1 MRTFWQKVT
10 SRKFLAALLGV
21 ASGLAM
27 LFGLDEGI
35 VTSVAGAVTALG
47 SVVVYIASEGK
58 IDAAAVA
65 HAAEEL
71 EKARAE
77 IAELQAKV
85 ADLKPPEP
93 AGETEAA

>member
-1 MRTFWQKVT
+1 MRTFWQKIT

-85 ADLKPPEP
+85 ADLKPPES
-93 AGETEAA
+93 GETEAA